1 MIFVFRGT
9 DIKSQLLQDT
19 FLMTLYNSFTP
30 KTARP
35 NYLRFLRSEK
45 YAGLHFSNATNNLQF
60 KGNNSLNNNFLWD
73 FPKQNKLKIATHC
86 HSVILRL
93 SFAKH

>member
-45 YAGLHFSNATNNLQF
+45 YAGLQFCNAMN
-60 KGNNSLNNNFLWD
+60 KGNNSLNNNFRWD
-73 FPKQNKLKIATHC
+73 FPKQNELKTATH
-86 HSVILRL
+86 
-93 SFAKH
+93 